1 MNQQDAP
8 LRGLRAPGPCSPPR
22 SSPGSTSWRI
32 ARRFRGWMWTKARA
46 DGRAPAR
53 VCVAGLCGAGEGAR
67 AADNAGRG
75 PAARRSPP
83 FTACR
88 SLFFLFGPRLT
99 RFEGRGIHLKPL
111 GDRSSQGSDGRAAA
125 ALPGSLWCL
134 ARASSTGRPGFKC
147 LFLSVSSVSK
157 RRRGEVAADRTRLR
171 RDISAGGRPLIKG
184 REPEE
189 EPLALPFFVELPPDA
204 TVRAAARPLYP
215 TARVLFALGGQVVVP
230 RASRGQQLRICRSQP
245 KGRAGCR
252 SARHWARLLLPRPRG
267 AAARHDPALCSHFQ
281 VYLCPFQFSVTL
293 RKGETKQKSLFI
305 SFQGL

>member
-22 SSPGSTSWRI
+22 SSPGSTSWRT

-88 SLFFLFGPRLT
+88 SLFFLFGPRPT

-189 EPLALPFFVELPPDA
+189 EPLALPFFCGA
-204 TVRAAARPLYP
+204 
-215 TARVLFALGGQVVVP
+215 
-230 RASRGQQLRICRSQP
+230 ASRRHC
-245 KGRAGCR
+245 AG
-252 SARHWARLLLPRPRG
+252 RG
-267 AAARHDPALCSHFQ
+267 AALVPHRPSFVCAEWSGRGAPGKPRSAVADLPLAA
-281 VYLCPFQFSVTL
+281 
-293 RKGETKQKSLFI
+293 KGES
-305 SFQGL
+305 GLQERETLG